1 MVAAR
6 NRLRIL
12 MGQKP
17 IGITNPPRLR
27 IPLSTRTTPRPSTPT
42 RMETTR
48 QRIVQNLIL
57 DQDQLIQDPLCSLV
71 PGGVVVD
78 GSVLP
83 GERAGPS
90 PISCQEQNSW

>member
-57 DQDQLIQDPLCSLV
+57 EQEAREALNSTDLGSGQV
-71 PGGVVVD
+71 NVVVF
-78 GSVLP
+78 
-83 GERAGPS
+83 
-90 PISCQEQNSW
+90 

>member
-57 DQDQLIQDPLCSLV
+57 DQEAREALNSTDLGSSQVKDPSNFLCLLLLSL
-71 PGGVVVD
+71 
-78 GSVLP
+78 
-83 GERAGPS
+83 
-90 PISCQEQNSW
+90 

>member
-57 DQDQLIQDPLCSLV
+57 DQEAREALNSTDLGLGQVNI
-71 PGGVVVD
+71 VVF
-78 GSVLP
+78 
-83 GERAGPS
+83 
-90 PISCQEQNSW
+90 

>member
-57 DQDQLIQDPLCSLV
+57 DQEAREALNSTDLGSSQVKDPSNFLCLLGLLQL
-71 PGGVVVD
+71 
-78 GSVLP
+78 
-83 GERAGPS
+83 
-90 PISCQEQNSW
+90 

>member
-57 DQDQLIQDPLCSLV
+57 DQEAREALNSTDLGSGQV
-71 PGGVVVD
+71 NVVVF
-78 GSVLP
+78 
-83 GERAGPS
+83 
-90 PISCQEQNSW
+90 

>member
-57 DQDQLIQDPLCSLV
+57 DQEAREALNSTDLGSSQVKDPSNFLGLL
-71 PGGVVVD
+71 G
-78 GSVLP
+78 LL
-83 GERAGPS
+83 
-90 PISCQEQNSW
+90 

>member
-57 DQDQLIQDPLCSLV
+57 DQEAREALNSTDLGSSQVKDPSNFFIPFRPFTTLSI
-71 PGGVVVD
+71 
-78 GSVLP
+78 
-83 GERAGPS
+83 R
-90 PISCQEQNSW
+90 